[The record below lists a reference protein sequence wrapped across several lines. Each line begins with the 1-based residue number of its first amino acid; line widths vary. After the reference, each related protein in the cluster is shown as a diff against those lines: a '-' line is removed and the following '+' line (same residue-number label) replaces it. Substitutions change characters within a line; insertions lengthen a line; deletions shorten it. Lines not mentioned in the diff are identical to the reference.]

1 MKEFPLCV
9 IWNDMLGMTKDTRA
23 LPFRSFKELYD
34 CVEGKN
40 EAPFDELR
48 NVLPCIKQFVGQES
62 KRGSVSVFYV

>member
-9 IWNDMLGMTKDTRA
+9 KWNDMPGMTKDTRA
-23 LPFRSFKELYD
+23 LSLSVFSRSFMMVWK
-34 CVEGKN
+34 

-48 NVLPCIKQFVGQES
+48 NALPCIKQFVGQES

>member
-1 MKEFPLCV
+1 MVWK
-9 IWNDMLGMTKDTRA
+9 
-23 LPFRSFKELYD
+23 
-34 CVEGKN
+34 